1 MNDEEW
7 AEDERPK
14 PADERYREIGQARI
28 QEIREQLKEN
38 R

>member
-7 AEDERPK
+7 DEDERPK
-14 PADERYREIGQARI
+14 SADVRYREIGKARI
-28 QEIREQLKEN
+28 QEIREQLRED